1 MTVGTPQV
9 LRFGGF
15 SAGLAALSVLELD
28 PGIVI
33 VSLFIASLAAL
44 EARARLVVL
53 ALLVADV
60 LMLAEMTTAADGAGR
75 IARCLVAALVA
86 MAALLGYRRA
96 LFRCCGYPT
105 ALGPS
110 WVFGKGV
117 DAQAVGWVVWFFTA
131 AVGFCFARGV
141 VAQGAGGQAVPPAA
155 TAGEAAIAVRCRAAL
170 AAYGGS
176 RSSSSSSS
184 SSGAAPGELARGLCD
199 LPLLPSLLLLLLPQR
214 AQLHAFAAVA
224 AVLVLG
230 LLLVPPP
237 TGGGSSRGSGRG
249 GGSGGGEKGCI
260 SFDSSRGG
268 SGGGGANMPPSVLRR
283 RQVETSD
290 EEDFDHSGEDEDH
303 YSDSELAQRPT
314 PSSSMAPLQRVRGG
328 AKRSISAPTA
338 PSMSVFGAPG
348 TPMPAPA
355 SAAPA
360 GGGVGGA
367 GSAAAAATAAAAA
380 IGRGGLGGG
389 RQQGPAGG
397 GAGRPRFLPTSVRPA
412 NTARGEIGGSDCWS
426 EPDGTAF
433 NVRGATYLSDHVK
446 VASPASVMRH
456 IGLDVRM
463 SVDGSEEVQ
472 ELRSVGAHPHVQ
484 AMLADW
490 AAAEQA
496 QRAGAGAAPLPF
508 VFILNFLLP
517 TGNLVAYWTPTST
530 DATPDAVTG
539 GAVPRID
546 ALFRRFVERPGDKE
560 ADAFRSAR
568 LKFVPNVVEGN
579 FLLRKTAGNKPALIG
594 KKMTQLFHAGGGSA
608 GVPRYFEVTIDIGS
622 SSIARSILGVAC
634 GYTKQLTLD
643 MVLIVQGESPE
654 ELPEQVLAA
663 CRFHKLDLGRYSPLP
678 PI

>member
-1 MTVGTPQV
+1 
-9 LRFGGF
+9 
-15 SAGLAALSVLELD
+15 
-28 PGIVI
+28 
-33 VSLFIASLAAL
+33 
-44 EARARLVVL
+44 
-53 ALLVADV
+53 
-60 LMLAEMTTAADGAGR
+60 
-75 IARCLVAALVA
+75 
-86 MAALLGYRRA
+86 
-96 LFRCCGYPT
+96 
-105 ALGPS
+105 
-110 WVFGKGV
+110 
-117 DAQAVGWVVWFFTA
+117 
-131 AVGFCFARGV
+131 
-141 VAQGAGGQAVPPAA
+141 
-155 TAGEAAIAVRCRAAL
+155 
-170 AAYGGS
+170 
-176 RSSSSSSS
+176 
-184 SSGAAPGELARGLCD
+184 
-199 LPLLPSLLLLLLPQR
+199 
-214 AQLHAFAAVA
+214 
-224 AVLVLG
+224 
-230 LLLVPPP
+230 
-237 TGGGSSRGSGRG
+237 
-249 GGSGGGEKGCI
+249 
-260 SFDSSRGG
+260 
-268 SGGGGANMPPSVLRR
+268 
-283 RQVETSD
+283 
-290 EEDFDHSGEDEDH
+290 
-303 YSDSELAQRPT
+303 
-314 PSSSMAPLQRVRGG
+314 
-328 AKRSISAPTA
+328 
-338 PSMSVFGAPG
+338 
-348 TPMPAPA
+348 
-355 SAAPA
+355 
-360 GGGVGGA
+360 
-367 GSAAAAATAAAAA
+367 
-380 IGRGGLGGG
+380 
-389 RQQGPAGG
+389 
-397 GAGRPRFLPTSVRPA
+397 VRPA
-412 NTARGEIGGSDCWS
+412 NTARGEIGDSDCWS

-433 NVRGATYLSDHVK
+433 NVRGANYLSDHIK

-496 QRAGAGAAPLPF
+496 HQRDGSGTTGGGSARAAAAPLPF

-530 DATPDAVTG
+530 GATPEAVTG

-678 PI
+678 PM